1 MQHLQMNKL
10 CQLLGV
16 NSPIVQEPIHTLTNG
31 KLIAAI
37 SEAGSL
43 GILGINAGY
52 HAPDALTGASASSSD
67 QVGKTGNNYILDAM
81 QERNLMNEQID
92 YVLAHTFRP
101 FAIEIPS
108 SASIPEQDH
117 TAMELVELMRKRR
130 LTIALFEGFGQ
141 IASKEWV
148 QLLHHNGIKVMQT
161 VSQTDRVKQ
170 AQKNGIDILI
180 YPQKEGLLEFVHEAH
195 ATPVLAGCD
204 TANPNVLTHALACG
218 AQGVFLKTVFAAS
231 EEAPTATS
239 IKNALI
245 KAKNSDLVSFKLNNR
260 TIFSLPGKLP
270 NHLAKMTA
278 AGIDAAQI
286 TAASH
291 GYQGLINGMLKGDL
305 NLGYTDIAEDIDF
318 ITVNQSVKEIVN
330 QINNSQK

>member
-1 MQHLQMNKL
+1 MNKI
-10 CQLLGV
+10 CQLLGIKL
-16 NSPIVQEPIHTLTNG
+16 PIVQEPIHTLTNG

-52 HAPDALTGASASSSD
+52 HAPDALTGASASSSN
-67 QVGKTGNNYILDAM
+67 QVGNNYILDAM

-141 IASKEWV
+141 IASKEWG
-148 QLLHHNGIKVMQT
+148 QLLHHNGIKVMQA
-161 VSQTDRVKQ
+161 VSQTSKVKQ

-180 YPQKEGLLEFVHEAH
+180 YPQKKGLPEFVREAQT
-195 ATPVLAGCD
+195 TPVLAGCD
-204 TANPNVLTHALACG
+204 TANPKALTHALACG

-231 EEAPTATS
+231 QEAPTAAT
-239 IKNALI
+239 IKSALI
-245 KAKNSDLVSFKLNNR
+245 KAKNADLVSFKLNGR

-270 NHLAKMTA
+270 NQLAEMTA
-278 AGIDAAQI
+278 AGINASQI
-286 TAASH
+286 TASSH

-305 NLGYTDIAEDIDF
+305 NLGYTDIAEDINF
-318 ITVNQSVKEIVN
+318 ITANQSVKEIVN
-330 QINNSQK
+330 QINNS

>member
-1 MQHLQMNKL
+1 
-10 CQLLGV
+10 
-16 NSPIVQEPIHTLTNG
+16 
-31 KLIAAI
+31 
-37 SEAGSL
+37 
-43 GILGINAGY
+43 
-52 HAPDALTGASASSSD
+52 
-67 QVGKTGNNYILDAM
+67 
-81 QERNLMNEQID
+81 MNEQID

-148 QLLHHNGIKVMQT
+148 QLLHHNGIKVMQV

-180 YPQKEGLLEFVHEAH
+180 YPQKEGLPEFVHEAQ

-204 TANPNVLTHALACG
+204 TANPKALTHALACG

-278 AGIDAAQI
+278 AGIDATQI